1 MMFYFSS
8 KSAARGFR
16 NFQNYRPVILFH
28 CGRLDLLPRPEIAS
42 ATLFQEELELVTVK
56 DTRRRGPRVRQPSP
70 ALAASSAT
78 TTAAASQASR
88 DAAHASPSQ

>member
-16 NFQNYRPVILFH
+16 NFQNYRPAIPFH

-42 ATLFQEELELVTVK
+42 ATLFQEEPFSVTE
-56 DTRRRGPRVRQPSP
+56 RHYAQPS
-70 ALAASSAT
+70 AVSNSRSA
-78 TTAAASQASR
+78 R
-88 DAAHASPSQ
+88 VEEVLHVG